1 MVKYCLV
8 WFLVEQIKSGVGS
21 SRERSNLIVYW
32 KSKIKN
38 DSIAEG
44 KVKPGWVA
52 GANQF
57 ISQTM

>member
-1 MVKYCLV
+1 MIKYCLV

-38 DSIAEG
+38 DWIAG
-44 KVKPGWVA
+44 RAK
-52 GANQF
+52 
-57 ISQTM
+57 